1 MLLTVLARADAE
13 GLVEL
18 FRELVDVAV
27 TDISGDFSRTQIE
40 VVEHPLRDG
49 HSPADDI
56 AAGGGA
62 DVFSELMLLPLF
74 TGV

>member
-1 MLLTVLARADAE
+1 
-13 GLVEL
+13 
-18 FRELVDVAV
+18 LVDVAV

-56 AAGGGA
+56 AADGGA
-62 DVFSELMLLPLF
+62 DVFSELM
-74 TGV
+74 TEVAT